1 MEAPIAE
8 EREAAD
14 FDSIVAVL
22 QKALSEQI
30 EAIYSATVLDEAR
43 QPHNMGAILD
53 PDGHAVVRGPC
64 GDTMEV
70 FLRIV
75 GSRIE
80 VATFG
85 TDGCGPTV
93 ACGSMLTRMVQGM
106 TLEQADTVGAGDLIG
121 ALDGLPAENVHCA
134 ALAVATLRAALA
146 HYRLAEGAGEQ
157 QV

>member
-8 EREAAD
+8 QGETAD
-14 FDSIVAVL
+14 FDTIVAVL

-30 EAIYSATVLDEAR
+30 EAIYSAKVLEEAR
-43 QPHNMGAILD
+43 HPSNMGALLK
-53 PDGHAVVRGPC
+53 PDGHAVVLGSC
-64 GDTMEV
+64 GDTMEM
-70 FLRIV
+70 FLRID

-80 VATFG
+80 IATFG

-106 TLEQADTVGAGDLIG
+106 TLDQAGAVDGADLID

-134 ALAVATLRAALA
+134 TLAVATLREAIANR
-146 HYRLAEGAGEQ
+146 RLVERAGQ
-157 QV
+157 D